1 MRELIPLTIH
11 ATPSGKTVVTI
22 MRGEMTIGTT
32 NTKGVLGM
40 LADIGRSGNKSG
52 MLMSRHRIWK
62 GQRLLTTTSF
72 KTRAFKTVAFDGD
85 TRDDDVEE
93 GIGRGRRVK
102 IGRAIEMV
110 LGALG
115 E

>member
-1 MRELIPLTIH
+1 
-11 ATPSGKTVVTI
+11 
-22 MRGEMTIGTT
+22 
-32 NTKGVLGM
+32 
-40 LADIGRSGNKSG
+40 
-52 MLMSRHRIWK
+52 
-62 GQRLLTTTSF
+62 LLTTTSF